1 MVKLV
6 HGGDIY
12 SARERIEGEIIDF
25 SANLNPLGLPD
36 SVRSALC
43 DAMDTFCCY
52 PDPLC
57 RELVEEIAKNEQ
69 VDKKNI
75 LCGNGAADLIFRV
88 VWAIRPKNAL
98 VAVPTFAEYQL
109 ALNACGCHVEQFM
122 MKEEQ
127 DFTLTEE
134 FLSCIRPETDLV
146 FLCNPN
152 NPTGQLIDRKL
163 LERILVRCA
172 ACGTMLVVD
181 ECFRDFLDNPEENS
195 CGWIPSRT

>member
-1 MVKLV
+1 M
-6 HGGDIY
+6 
-12 SARERIEGEIIDF
+12 
-25 SANLNPLGLPD
+25 
-36 SVRSALC
+36 
-43 DAMDTFCCY
+43 
-52 PDPLC
+52 
-57 RELVEEIAKNEQ
+57 
-69 VDKKNI
+69 DKKNI

-181 ECFRDFLDNPEENS
+181 ECFRDFLDNPEEKA
-195 CGWIPSRT
+195 